1 MSHDMPNILADNH
14 FAQVMSASLEYLGQ
28 NPESVLHTLSKQD
41 NLSIGIARILPW
53 GVQIL
58 NFQIKFPKFV
68 EISNLK
74 RKSSAK
80 QLWPGG
86 ANGPLHPPGYAHEPE
101 QRKQQQYSLD
111 CY

>member
-1 MSHDMPNILADNH
+1 MSHDMTNILADNH

-41 NLSIGIARILPW
+41 NLSSGIARILPW
-53 GVQIL
+53 GVQIF
-58 NFQIKFPKFV
+58 NFQIKFLKFV

-80 QLWPGG
+80 ATLAWGCKWPT
-86 ANGPLHPPGYAHEPE
+86 APPWLCA
-101 QRKQQQYSLD
+101 
-111 CY
+111 